1 MLDFGLAADEE
12 KDVLDPPCE
21 FFEVIEWLVGVFQ
34 ASLAF
39 NCGEFAIIKSGVED
53 GLPYAKELHGVP
65 VS

>member
-1 MLDFGLAADEE
+1 MPPYRPAVALRPMGVSFFNPLFNAD
-12 KDVLDPPCE
+12 
-21 FFEVIEWLVGVFQ
+21 LVAIQ